1 MRKEGVVTTE
11 FVRDAAMTA
20 AIFGF
25 FAAGWYGWAQD
36 DPPPR
41 WRKPLT
47 AGSVIGILVAIAG
60 GFVAWQSWSTGSAF
74 DADTS
79 PIFGLIVGIEVLLAV
94 GGSFLLSR
102 RGRSELV
109 APWVAL
115 VVGVHFFPMA
125 PLLGYPLFYVV
136 AALITIAALVSV
148 PVARSRGITVSAV
161 TGVMCGT
168 ILLAAAM
175 FSLLA

>member
-1 MRKEGVVTTE
+1 
-11 FVRDAAMTA
+11 MTG

-36 DPPPR
+36 DPPPT
-41 WRKPLT
+41 WRKPLI
-47 AGSVIGILVAIAG
+47 AGSILGMVVAVAGGIL
-60 GFVAWQSWSTGSAF
+60 AWRNWSTGSVF

-79 PIFGLIVGIEVLLAV
+79 PIFGLIVGVEVLLAV

-102 RGRSELV
+102 RGRRELV

-115 VVGVHFFPMA
+115 VVGLHFFPMA

-136 AALITIAALVSV
+136 AVLVTVAALVSV
-148 PVARSRGITVSAV
+148 PVARSHDITVSTV
-161 TGVMCGT
+161 TGAMCGT
-168 ILLAAAM
+168 ILLAAAV

>member
-1 MRKEGVVTTE
+1 MGPGRP
-11 FVRDAAMTA
+11 AADL
-20 AIFGF
+20 
-25 FAAGWYGWAQD
+25 AQASD
-36 DPPPR
+36 RGLHPGNGCGGGRRHPR
-41 WRKPLT
+41 L
-47 AGSVIGILVAIAG
+47 AELVDRHRLRCRH
-60 GFVAWQSWSTGSAF
+60 V
-74 DADTS
+74 

-102 RGRSELV
+102 RGRRQLV

-148 PVARSRGITVSAV
+148 PVARSRDITVSAV
-161 TGVMCGT
+161 TGAMCGT
-168 ILLAAAM
+168 ILLAAAV